1 MFEEISYAIILG
13 KPAIFWGG
21 LATIILLLITLSIGY
36 AIHHNLVSIDF
47 KWHKRFAF
55 ATAIFGI
62 IHAGLALAH
71 YLFI

>member
-21 LATIILLLITLSIGY
+21 LATFILLVITLSIGF
-36 AIHHNLVSIDF
+36 AIHKNLVNIDF
-47 KWHKRFAF
+47 KWHKIFAF
-55 ATAIFGI
+55 TTALFAVV
-62 IHAGLALAH
+62 HAGLALAH